1 MQKSRF
7 SETFGPIFLMLG
19 AVLLLIFAR
28 LFYIVFIAGED
39 YAAQAEA
46 TRTNTIPI
54 SAKRGTIY
62 DRNGN
67 AIAISVEST
76 TVSCNPSMVKDASG
90 VAKALVEIYGGEESD
105 YYEKLTKENATFNYL
120 YRMGDVDKGEKLS
133 ELMEQ
138 EPDKF
143 VGVYCTSE
151 ARREYPYGSV
161 GGQLIGRVNNDGEA
175 ICGLEL
181 EYDDILKGT
190 DGEYVVERNETG
202 DYAIPGSVKLDVEA
216 VNGQDIMVSIDIT
229 MQTQVEQII
238 SEKAA
243 VQGESANAILMD
255 SSTGEIYAMC
265 STPYFNPADP
275 SESESGSDVVSPIT
289 TALEPGSMMKTIT
302 AMGLLESG
310 TMTPESS
317 VDCPVILYADEY
329 EISDAFDRGATSLT
343 LDQILTHSS
352 NVGISL
358 ASDNIGAEGIYNNLQ
373 KSKVLKATG
382 IDFPG
387 EAAGY
392 VTTPEN
398 WSNIARY
405 NITFGQ
411 GVTVTPLAMARFY
424 AAICNNGT
432 AVTPHFLLAKTQ
444 TGERPTYDTTN
455 LGYSETTLSDIKG
468 MLHNVVENNE
478 SNEAGIDGF
487 DVCGK
492 TSTAEYS
499 LDGSEYVTGN
509 YNVGFCGFLNNTSL
523 PLTCYVGI
531 THSEATVTTTEVF
544 HDIMKSAIEKYGI
557 ASIG

>member
-1 MQKSRF
+1 MQKSSFRD
-7 SETFGPIFLMLG
+7 SYAPIFLLLG
-19 AVLLLIFAR
+19 VILFLIAAR
-28 LFYIVFIAGED
+28 LVYLVFIVGDE
-39 YAAQAEA
+39 YSQQAEE

-54 SAKRGTIY
+54 ASKRGTIY

-67 AIAISVEST
+67 PLAVSVEST
-76 TVSCNPSMVKDASG
+76 TISCNPSMVKDASG
-90 VAKALVEIYGGEESD
+90 AAKTIAEIYGGDEKD
-105 YYEKLTKENATFNYL
+105 YYEKLTLSNSTFNYV
-120 YRMGDVDKGEKLS
+120 YRMGDVDKGEKLQ
-133 ELMEQ
+133 ELMQ
-138 EPDKF
+138 EDPDKF
-143 VGVYCTSE
+143 VGIYCTSE

-190 DGEYVVERNETG
+190 DGKYVVERNETG
-202 DYAIPGSVKLDVEA
+202 DYAIPDSVSVDEEA

-229 MQTQVEQII
+229 MQTQVEQIV

-243 VQGESANAILMD
+243 VQGKSANAILMD

-265 STPYFNPADP
+265 STPYFNPSDP

-302 AMGLLESG
+302 AMGILESG
-310 TMTPESS
+310 TMTPESA
-317 VDCPVILYADEY
+317 VECPVILYADEY
-329 EISDAFDRGATSLT
+329 QISDAFDRGATNLT
-343 LDQILTHSS
+343 LDEILTHSS

-373 KSKVLKATG
+373 KSQVLKVTG
-382 IDFPG
+382 VDFPG

-444 TGERPTYDTTN
+444 TGERPTYETKD
-455 LGYSETTLSDIKG
+455 LGYSESTLSDIKG

-499 LDGSEYVTGN
+499 EDGSEYVEGS
-509 YNVGFCGFLNNTSL
+509 YNVGFCGFLNNSSL

-557 ASIG
+557 ASLG